1 MTSLFRRRQS
11 GFTLIEVIIAMMIM
25 TFLSLFTAESIRR
38 ALKSRTKIQTDIDKS
53 TTVRDALRV
62 MERDINMAFNYRDP
76 SIEVYNQA
84 QEARKKVSGGLNTP
98 GTGNA
103 PLTPQQQFLLQQQ
116 QAAQQ
121 QGDAEKFKLKVEKI
135 QTQFIGDAESIH
147 LTSLSNVRLSEDSK
161 TSTQSEVGYRIKSCR
176 RRTTQEQ
183 SSRCLW
189 RRVSPYFHEDI
200 TKEGTETVLLENVQE
215 FKLRYLGPG
224 KDGEWVDQ
232 WSSGPGADDS
242 TKGIFPYAVEITLEV
257 KDTATG
263 AKDKTLR
270 MTSVAVIRNPNNPK
284 PKENADGPG
293 GAGPPVQ

>member
-1 MTSLFRRRQS
+1 MIPQRKAP

-38 ALKSRTKIQTDIDKS
+38 ALKSKTKIQTDIDKS

-84 QEARKKVSGGLNTP
+84 QKARQKAGSNLNTP
-98 GTGNA
+98 GSGNA
-103 PLTPQQQFLLQQQ
+103 PLTPQQQFLQQQQQQQQ
-116 QAAQQ
+116 QA
-121 QGDAEKFKLKVEKI
+121 QGDAKYKLKVEKI
-135 QTQFIGDAESIH
+135 ATQFVGEAEAIH
-147 LTSLSNVRLSEDSK
+147 LTTLSNVRLSEESK

-183 SSRCLW
+183 SSKCLW

-215 FKLRYLGPG
+215 FKLRYLGPT
-224 KDGEWVDQ
+224 KDGEWLDQ
-232 WSSGPGADDS
+232 WSSGPGADDT
-242 TKGIFPYAVEITLEV
+242 TKGVFPYAVEITIEV
-257 KDTATG
+257 KDTG
-263 AKDKTLR
+263 PNVKDKTLR
-270 MTSVAVIRNPNNPK
+270 MTTVAAIRNPNNPK
-284 PKENADGPG
+284 KETPDGEPTPG
-293 GAGPPVQ
+293 GPPAQ